1 MTGLMT
7 TLLCLMHAD
16 LHVLFAALSL
26 TEPGDWIFIAGLV
39 REILIEELEELSD
52 DVLRIILG

>member
-1 MTGLMT
+1 MT

-26 TEPGDWIFIAGLV
+26 TEPGDWIFIAEQV
-39 REILIEELEELSD
+39 WEILIEELEELSD
-52 DVLRIILG
+52 DVLRTILG

>member
-1 MTGLMT
+1 MT
-7 TLLCLMHAD
+7 TLWCFMHAD

-26 TEPGDWIFIAGLV
+26 TEPGDWIFVAGLV